1 MADFE
6 WRPSVRIARVM
17 RGEVDIGME
26 DQGIRSVCGAQ
37 FTSAAQF
44 ILAMQSKSQRRA
56 ALAKIPA
63 KVMPHVEA
71 EILRMWQKKRP

>member
-37 FTSAAQF
+37 F

-63 KVMPHVEA
+63 KVRPHVEA